1 MDTLCDAVCIICDC
15 ENPSLQ
21 CDGCG
26 CGICDR
32 PECTTKTDGYE
43 LCGMCAY
50 EKKKSVQD
58 K

>member
-1 MDTLCDAVCIICDC
+1 MNPSYDVFCIMCDC
-15 ENPSLQ
+15 ENPKLA
-21 CDGCG
+21 CDGCN
-26 CGICDR
+26 CYICDR
-32 PECTTKTDGYE
+32 PECVTKTDGYE

>member
-1 MDTLCDAVCIICDC
+1 MDFSYDLVCIICDC
-15 ENPSLQ
+15 ENPPLI
-21 CDGCG
+21 CDACN
-26 CGICDR
+26 CGICDH
-32 PECTTKTDGYE
+32 PNCLTKTDGYE

>member
-1 MDTLCDAVCIICDC
+1 MSPPYDIVCIICDC
-15 ENPSLQ
+15 ENPPLQ
-21 CDGCG
+21 CNGCG